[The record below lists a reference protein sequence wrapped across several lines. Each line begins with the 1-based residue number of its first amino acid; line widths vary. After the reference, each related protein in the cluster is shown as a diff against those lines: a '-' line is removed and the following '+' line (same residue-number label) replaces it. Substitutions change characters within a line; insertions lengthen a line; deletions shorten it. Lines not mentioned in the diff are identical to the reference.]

1 MSEQRGS
8 GRRRRFRGLLARLG
22 LVLGSLAVTVLAAEV
37 VARIVLPPQQ
47 LVEVEPATVR
57 QSRPGPTEEREQEK
71 GIDVVIDWS
80 GHHGIRLYPG
90 VRATIRNHVLSGR
103 DVVIETNS
111 LGLRHPELE
120 AKTEDEFR
128 VLVLGDSITFCDYV
142 PFEEAITARLED
154 RLEGRSRRIVVIN
167 AGLPGASA
175 SDELYHYLEI
185 RDAVDPDLVLVG
197 MYLNDAQVSG
207 RFYARSIPEPFAS
220 SRFASWLVNR
230 VEALRLRLWTDDNL
244 PEIDPEWA
252 EVFRDG
258 RDLQTGDMWQ
268 SPEAFDFEIYNARE
282 DFGLAWNPQS
292 WVVMERI
299 TRTLVLAARERG
311 HLIGAFLY
319 PIHIQ
324 VKGTVENF
332 QPQKSFRRMCRSLD
346 LPCLDLVPALREDWG
361 RSQTELYLDH
371 CHLTPHGNGVV
382 AEAIAAWLDEE
393 RLVPKPD

>member
-1 MSEQRGS
+1 
-8 GRRRRFRGLLARLG
+8 LARLA
-22 LVLGSLAVTVLAAEV
+22 LALGSLVVTVLGAEA

-57 QSRPGPTEEREQEK
+57 QSRPGPTEEREQEE
-71 GIDVVIDWS
+71 GIDVLIDWS
-80 GHHGIRLYPG
+80 GHYGIRLYPG
-90 VRATIRNHVLSGR
+90 VRATIRNHVLSRR

-142 PFEEAITARLED
+142 SFEESVTARLEA

-185 RDAVDPDLVLVG
+185 RDAVEPDLVLVG
-197 MYLNDAQVSG
+197 MYLNDAQASG
-207 RFYARSIPEPFAS
+207 RFYARSLPEPLAS
-220 SRFASWLVNR
+220 SRFLSWFVNR
-230 VEALRLRLWTDDNL
+230 FEALRLELWTEESL

-252 EVFRDG
+252 EIFRDG
-258 RDLQTGDMWQ
+258 RDLRTGDMWN
-268 SPEAFDFEIYNARE
+268 SPDAFDFEIYNARD

-292 WVVMERI
+292 WVRVERI
-299 TRTLVLAARERG
+299 SRTLALAARERG
-311 HLIGAFLY
+311 HLVGAFLF

-324 VKGTVENF
+324 VKGAVEDF
-332 QPQKSFRRMCRSLD
+332 RPQRSFRQMCRSLD
-346 LPCLDLVPALREDWG
+346 LPCLDLVPALREDWT
-361 RSQTELYLDH
+361 RSRTELYFDH
-371 CHLTPHGNGVV
+371 CHLTPHGNEV
-382 AEAIAAWLDEE
+382 AAVAIAEWLDVE